1 MTQTDKVTLTKVYE
15 VVNRLEDKVDAN
27 LHDISK
33 RVDSQDADIQKIKEA
48 QANARG
54 FNAALGAVA
63 GAVVSIVGAFIQR
76 GSH

>member
-1 MTQTDKVTLTKVYE
+1 MTNEKANIREVYE
-15 VVNRLEDKVDAN
+15 IVNRLELKIDSN
-27 LHDISK
+27 LRDISK
-33 RVDSQDADIQKIKEA
+33 RVDIQDAQIQKIKEA
-48 QANARG
+48 QANTRG